1 MDVEII
7 KFRCRECGQK
17 IKAPHDAIGDEIACP
32 NCGVNLFI
40 ELPHMHLHEPDEDLT
55 EISKSNIDFLSFDY
69 QEKVAVELNKLN
81 ASYEEAIEGQHERH
95 TVDWELCS
103 RGVFSEADLLEVYA
117 QITGLPILDVD
128 ELDDLEPFEN
138 IPVAYLSSL
147 CQIPLRWNDDRLEM
161 LICDPYCVR
170 SNLYMFKEIYQIGVS
185 FKLAKR
191 STIEHLINATYKRD
205 EQEEEVDMM
214 MVGDSEEALRSLASE
229 AKIVRLVNE
238 MFARAAE
245 LEASDIHVEPEEDC
259 MVIRFRIDGILQEI
273 LTTPLSQFAAV
284 ASRIKLVGGLN
295 IAEHRLP
302 QDGRTNLKIGRSDM
316 DIRIS
321 TIPTMHG
328 ESIVLRILRKDTM
341 EFSLAS
347 VGMNE
352 EIQEDFSALAKLNHG
367 IILVVGPTGS
377 GKTTTLYSVM
387 NMLNTRDRKIITIE
401 DPVEYKMSGLSQM
414 QVNHKIGLDFASG
427 LRNIVRQD
435 PDVILVG
442 EIRDRETADI
452 AINAALTGHLV
463 LSTLHTND
471 AAGAVS
477 RLQDMGVEGFL
488 ISSAL
493 AGVLSQRLV
502 RKVCTT
508 CDGLGVIKENK
519 CKACNGSGMRGRT
532 GAFELLLMN
541 DELRQAVNDNR
552 DSGAITEIAKRNGMV
567 PILEYGKGLVK
578 KGITTESE
586 LMRAVASH

>member
-1 MDVEII
+1 MDIP
-7 KFRCRECGQK
+7 KTT
-17 IKAPHDAIGDEIACP
+17 
-32 NCGVNLFI
+32 I
-40 ELPHMHLHEPDEDLT
+40 E
-55 EISKSNIDFLSFDY
+55 FLSRDY
-69 QEKVAVELNKLN
+69 LSEIKEELIKLN
-81 ASYEEAIEGQHERH
+81 AGYEEAIEGQVERH

-103 RGVFSEADLLEVYA
+103 RGIFSEADLLDVYA
-117 QITGLPILDVD
+117 SVTSLPVVD
-128 ELDDLEPFEN
+128 SDDIDDIKPFDKV
-138 IPVAYLSSL
+138 PAPYLSSL
-147 CQIPLRWNDDRLEM
+147 CMIPLQWNEKQIEILA
-161 LICDPYCVR
+161 CDPYSVR
-170 SNLYMFKEIYQIGVS
+170 ANIYMFKEIYGLSVR

-191 STIEHLINATYKRD
+191 STIEHLINTVYQRE
-205 EQEEEVDMM
+205 EQEEETDLMDI
-214 MVGDSEEALRSLASE
+214 GDNEEALRSLASE

-238 MFARAAE
+238 MFSRAAE
-245 LEASDIHVEPEEDC
+245 LEASDIHVEPEEDS
-259 MVIRFRIDGILQEI
+259 MVIRFRIDGMLQEI

-316 DIRIS
+316 DVRIS

-341 EFSLAS
+341 EFSLGS
-347 VGMNE
+347 VGMNDSL
-352 EIQEDFSALAKLNHG
+352 QKDFGSLAHLPHG

-471 AAGAVS
+471 AAGAIS

-488 ISSAL
+488 ISSSL

-508 CDGLGVIKENK
+508 CDGTGLTDGNK
-519 CKACNGSGMRGRT
+519 CKNCNGTGMRGRT
-532 GAFELLLMN
+532 GAFELLMMN
-541 DELRQAVNDNR
+541 DELRQAVNDNL

-567 PILEYGKGLVK
+567 SILDYGQQLVEE
-578 KGITTESE
+578 GITTESE
-586 LMRAVASH
+586 LARAVAAH